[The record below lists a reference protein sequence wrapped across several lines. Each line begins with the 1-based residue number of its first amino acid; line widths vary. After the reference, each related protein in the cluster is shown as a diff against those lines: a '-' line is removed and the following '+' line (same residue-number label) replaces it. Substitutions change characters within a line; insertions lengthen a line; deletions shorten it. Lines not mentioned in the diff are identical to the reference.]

1 MPVAA
6 SLLLALATAGASLPA
21 PPPPSD
27 PQRLAIEGVAVGDPE
42 ARLVTLMPT
51 ARCSDIEGLAD
62 VAERWCRIPDQR
74 VFGVLPESLTAT
86 LSGDR
91 IDTVIARV
99 PRRVWPLL
107 RANLEGR
114 YGAPEE
120 RVVPVNPVAV
130 DSFQDTPDM
139 IETLRWT
146 RGGVRLGVTPDAD
159 GVPVLSIQR
168 LPGMP
173 VDDDE

>member
-1 MPVAA
+1 MAFAA
-6 SLLLALATAGASLPA
+6 SLLLALSTAGASLPA

-27 PQRLAIEGVAVGDPE
+27 PQRLAIEGVSVGDPE
-42 ARLVTLMPT
+42 SRLVTLMPT
-51 ARCSDIEGLAD
+51 ARCSDVEGLAG

-86 LSGDR
+86 LSGER

-107 RANLEGR
+107 RANLVER

-120 RVVPVNPVAV
+120 RVVPVDPVAV
-130 DSFQDTPDM
+130 DSFQDTPDLV
-139 IETLRWT
+139 ESLRWT
-146 RGGVRLGVTPDAD
+146 RGGVRLGVAPDAD

-168 LPGMP
+168 LPGVP
-173 VDDDE
+173 DDATE